1 MSASA
6 VKGVAA
12 AMQPVSNTI
21 KAGLLLSRIPIVTP
35 EVSKLESQ
43 YYQYQSGL
51 ERRLMWTFPQFFYF
65 KRGTLSERRFLNV
78 QKGVVPKLPGV
89 WFPKGIP
96 LIKFGRD
103 TRKKQEVNLPR
114 ETTEDM
120 SSNDMSRPVV
130 PNPRITPADGQNN
143 TKSLERQLSRTLYL
157 LVKSKEGWQL
167 PSFSIPQAEGQK
179 VPIHEAAESGIREL
193 SNHEMKTWTVSNKP
207 IGVLE
212 NDNNYTFL
220 IKSHIL
226 AGDFRLAD
234 GTEYLEH
241 AWLTKDEIKER
252 VDAAYFSN
260 IGFMLANV

>member
-1 MSASA
+1 M
-6 VKGVAA
+6 KGVAA
-12 AMQPVSNTI
+12 AVQPLPNSI

-35 EVSKLESQ
+35 ELSKLESQ
-43 YYQYQSGL
+43 YYQYQSEL

-78 QKGVVPKLPGV
+78 QKGLVPKLPGV

-103 TRKKQEVNLPR
+103 TRKKQEVNLPK
-114 ETTEDM
+114 ESTEEM
-120 SSNDMSRPVV
+120 SSSDMSRPIV
-130 PNPRITPADGQNN
+130 PNPRITPADEQNN
-143 TKSLERQLSRTLYL
+143 TKTLERQLSRTLYL
-157 LVKSKEGWQL
+157 LVRSKEGWQL
-167 PSFSIPQAEGQK
+167 PSFPVPQKGDEK
-179 VPIHEAAESGIREL
+179 VPLHESAESGIREL
-193 SNHEMKTWTVSNKP
+193 SKHQMKTWTVSNKP

-212 NDNNYTFL
+212 KDNKYTFL
-220 IKSHIL
+220 IKSHML
-226 AGDFRLAD
+226 AGDFCLAD

-252 VDAAYFSN
+252 VDAAYFSK